1 MGDLESARKPRLMR
15 SFIEVDSFPGE
26 RNNEGTKSTFQRRR
40 FGEGSEGGE
49 GRESWEDYE

>member
-1 MGDLESARKPRLMR
+1 MR

-40 FGEGSEGGE
+40 FGEGSGGDE